1 MENKG
6 HRKKP
11 KSQKRVASH
20 MREVQPIAAKRVRQ
34 AKVIDNRPTLDEWDA
49 ERRQAKYVTYS
60 KELAD
65 RIIGLI
71 AEGYTMGELA
81 KLSGFPSSGTMSR
94 WMVENEYFSDG
105 MRAARS
111 AAMYLMA
118 DQIITIADEATPETV
133 QVAKLRV
140 EVRQWVMG
148 RYNRGQFGDK
158 VEFDGSNGNG
168 KLVIQWQGETSNP
181 TMAKVLDVVPTPS
194 PAPGDNAVDVTP

>member
-1 MENKG
+1 
-6 HRKKP
+6 
-11 KSQKRVASH
+11 

-194 PAPGDNAVDVTP
+194 PAPGDNAVDVTPK